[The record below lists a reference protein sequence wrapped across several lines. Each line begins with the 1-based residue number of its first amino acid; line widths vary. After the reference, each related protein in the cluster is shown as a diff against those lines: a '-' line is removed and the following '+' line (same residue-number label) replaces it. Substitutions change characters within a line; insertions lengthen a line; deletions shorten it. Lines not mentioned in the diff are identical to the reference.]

1 MSPIGF
7 VASVG
12 LAGFGLSC
20 TRSHDV
26 FNRSS
31 GAVSGA
37 VGSGG
42 VGSGGVGSGGV
53 GSSALRGG
61 CSLGGCSDPLSGC
74 AVGLAMA
81 STALGVT
88 VGSGVRA
95 GFGVGVVVGVGR
107 GSSVLANQGMAV
119 TWLGRSGWV

>member
-1 MSPIGF
+1 MIRLMSPIGF

-31 GAVSGA
+31 GAVSGV
-37 VGSGG
+37 VGSGV
-42 VGSGGVGSGGV
+42 VGFGGV

-61 CSLGGCSDPLSGC
+61 CSLGGCSDLLSGC

-81 STALGVT
+81 STAFGVT

-95 GFGVGVVVGVGR
+95 GFGAGVVVGVGR

>member
-20 TRSHDV
+20 TRSHDLC
-26 FNRSS
+26 NRSS

-42 VGSGGVGSGGV
+42 VGSGGVS
-53 GSSALRGG
+53 SSALRGG
-61 CSLGGCSDPLSGC
+61 CSLGGCSDLLSGC

-81 STALGVT
+81 SGVT
-88 VGSGVRA
+88 VGSGERA
-95 GFGVGVVVGVGR
+95 GF
-107 GSSVLANQGMAV
+107 
-119 TWLGRSGWV
+119 

>member
-1 MSPIGF
+1 MSPIGS

-12 LAGFGLSC
+12 LAGFGLRC

-31 GAVSGA
+31 DAV
-37 VGSGG
+37 SGG
-42 VGSGGVGSGGV
+42 VGSGGVGPRGV

-61 CSLGGCSDPLSGC
+61 CILGGCSDLLSGC

-81 STALGVT
+81 SGVT
-88 VGSGVRA
+88 VGSGERA
-95 GFGVGVVVGVGR
+95 GFGAGVVVGVGR
-107 GSSVLANQGMAV
+107 GSSLLVNHGMAV
-119 TWLGRSGWV
+119 IWLGCSGLV

>member
-31 GAVSGA
+31 GAVSG
-37 VGSGG
+37 
-42 VGSGGVGSGGV
+42 GVGSGGV

-61 CSLGGCSDPLSGC
+61 CSLGGCSDLLSGC

-95 GFGVGVVVGVGR
+95 GFGAGVVVGVGR

>member
-31 GAVSGA
+31 GAVSG
-37 VGSGG
+37 G

-61 CSLGGCSDPLSGC
+61 CSLGGCSDLLSGC

-81 STALGVT
+81 STAFGVT

-95 GFGVGVVVGVGR
+95 GFGAGVVVGVGR

-119 TWLGRSGWV
+119 TWLGRSGLV

>member
-31 GAVSGA
+31 GEV
-37 VGSGG
+37 SGG
-42 VGSGGVGSGGV
+42 VGSGGVGFGGV

-61 CSLGGCSDPLSGC
+61 CSLGGCSDLLSGC

-81 STALGVT
+81 STAFGVT

-95 GFGVGVVVGVGR
+95 GFGAGVVVGVGR
-107 GSSVLANQGMAV
+107 VSSVLANQGMAV
-119 TWLGRSGWV
+119 TRLGRSGWV